1 MITIRENNNAASVD
15 EVRILPSID
24 GVDQEKEE
32 EVKVELNTLQDSE
45 DLLDQTDENENLENS
60 VVELKKLKSQLG
72 EQIKQLSEIRRSM
85 IHNETEKSLV
95 KDEDDALKSESVR
108 AVEKSLTSSPIN
120 LSGDEEYLQLKI

>member
-1 MITIRENNNAASVD
+1 M
-15 EVRILPSID
+15 
-24 GVDQEKEE
+24 
-32 EVKVELNTLQDSE
+32 
-45 DLLDQTDENENLENS
+45 LDQTDENENLENS